1 MRSVQQIKIFFS
13 DVLQYLVTWG
23 CSFFIRRLFIDAL
36 GIEYLGVGGML
47 GGVLGMLSL
56 AELGVGTSIVYSL
69 YKPIAQGDAEKIH
82 QLIYLFR
89 KLYVYI
95 GVFVAL
101 AGLAIAPFVGVLV
114 PEMLLI
120 PHHTLIFMLLLVN
133 SVIPYF
139 FAYNSTL
146 YIASQRSYVIK
157 NINTVAYLAGIGVT
171 IAILLFIPDFV
182 LLTAFSTLSAI
193 LVQVYIFYAARREW
207 PWLKTKPQK
216 KLPKED
222 VAVIRQNVGAIMCH
236 KLGDYCV
243 NGTGGIVVGSIVN
256 LASVGLLANYKVL
269 ISGLSKVSSSFFNSM
284 SAGLGE
290 LIAVSDKR
298 KVHCI
303 FDEMNFLAFWFYGF
317 SMVGFCCCAD
327 VLIDLWLGKG
337 YGLSTAAVFLM
348 GTELFMT
355 GMRIPPYMVKQAAGQ
370 FSNDKYAPLVQA
382 ALNLSIGIPCTMYF
396 GIAGMLFSVVFCSI
410 AVPGWFRPYVLYR
423 DFFKSS
429 VWPYYCMQVF
439 YTGVVVGV
447 CISVRHLATW
457 YMPENALCALLY
469 RACLSAFGFHIV
481 LFGLLPFLPGGKQS
495 FSRASLLFLNMIH
508 KKR

>member
-13 DVLQYLVTWG
+13 DVLQYLVTW
-23 CSFFIRRLFIDAL
+23 SSAFFVRRLFIDAL

-47 GGVLGMLSL
+47 GGILGMLSL
-56 AELGVGTSIVYSL
+56 AELGVGTSIVFSL
-69 YKPIAQGDAEKIH
+69 YKPIAQGDTEKIH

-101 AGLAIAPFVGVLV
+101 AGLAVAPFLGVLV
-114 PEMLLI
+114 PEMQQI
-120 PHHTLIFMLLLVN
+120 PHHTLIFMLFLAN

-157 NINTVAYLAGIGVT
+157 NVNTVAYLLGIGVT

-182 LLTAFSTLSAI
+182 LLTSFNTLSAI
-193 LVQVYIFYAARREW
+193 LIQVYIFYMARREW
-207 PWLKTKPQK
+207 PWLKAKPQK
-216 KLPKED
+216 MLPKED
-222 VAVIRQNVGAIMCH
+222 VAVIRKNVGAMMCH

-243 NGTGGIVVGSIVN
+243 NGTGGIIVGSVVN
-256 LASVGLLANYKVL
+256 LASVGLLANYKTL
-269 ISGLSKVSSSFFNSM
+269 ISVLSKVSSAFFNSM

-290 LIAVSDKR
+290 LIAVSDRR

-303 FDEMNFLAFWFYGF
+303 FDEMNFLAFWLYGF

-327 VLIDLWLGKG
+327 IFIDLWLGKG
-337 YGLSTAAVFLM
+337 YGLTPAAVFFM
-348 GTELFMT
+348 GAELYMT

-382 ALNLSIGIPCTMYF
+382 ALNLSVGIPCTMYF
-396 GIAGMLFSVVFCSI
+396 GVSGMLFSVVFCGV

-429 VWPYYCMQVF
+429 AWFYYRMQALYAGLVF
-439 YTGVVVGV
+439 GIYF
-447 CISVRHLATW
+447 SVRYVATW
-457 YMPENALCALLY
+457 FMPENVLCALLY
-469 RACLSAFGFHIV
+469 RACLSALVFHVV
-481 LFGLLPFLPGGKQS
+481 LFGLLPFLPGGRQA
-495 FSRASLLFLNMIH
+495 FSHASTLILKMLH
-508 KKR
+508 K

>member
-13 DVLQYLVTWG
+13 DMLQYLVTW
-23 CSFFIRRLFIDAL
+23 SSAFFIRRLFIDAL

-47 GGVLGMLSL
+47 GGILGMLSL

-69 YKPIAQGDAEKIH
+69 YKPIAQGDTEKIH

-101 AGLAIAPFVGVLV
+101 AGLAISPFVGVLV
-114 PEMLLI
+114 PEMQQI
-120 PHHTLIFMLLLVN
+120 PHHSLIFMLFLAN

-146 YIASQRSYVIK
+146 YIAAQRSYAIK
-157 NINTVAYLAGIGVT
+157 NVNTVSYLLGIGVT

-193 LVQVYIFYAARREW
+193 LVQIYIFFMARREW
-207 PWLKTKPQK
+207 PWLKTKPRK

-222 VAVIRQNVGAIMCH
+222 IAVIRKNVGAIMCH
-236 KLGDYCV
+236 QLGNYCV
-243 NGTGGIVVGSIVN
+243 NGTGGLIVGTIVN
-256 LASVGLLANYKVL
+256 LTSVGLLTNYKTL
-269 ISGLSKVSSSFFNSM
+269 ISVLSKVTSAFFNSM

-337 YGLSTAAVFLM
+337 YGLTSAAVFFM
-348 GTELFMT
+348 GAELFMT

-370 FSNDKYAPLVQA
+370 FSNDKYAPLVQSL
-382 ALNLSIGIPCTMYF
+382 LNLGVGIPCTMCF
-396 GIAGMLFSVVFCSI
+396 GVSGMLFSVVFCGI

-429 VWPYYCMQVF
+429 VWSYYRMQFF
-439 YTGVVVGV
+439 YVGVVFGIYIFLRYAV
-447 CISVRHLATW
+447 TW
-457 YMPENALCALLY
+457 YVPDNILQALLY
-469 RACLSAFGFHIV
+469 RACLATLVFHVV
-481 LFGLLPFLPGGKQS
+481 LFGVSPFLPGGKQAL
-495 FSRASLLFLNMIH
+495 SRAFALISKLLH
-508 KKR
+508 KKQ